1 MRSHSIFL
9 CLAYLRLPTIIL
21 LFMEVTV
28 CFAYKASKPILDV
41 SPTQLLISQV
51 PEMSFGQSGATQM

>member
-9 CLAYLRLPTIIL
+9 CLIYFRLPTIIL

-28 CFAYKASKPILDV
+28 CFAYKASKPILNV
-41 SPTQLLISQV
+41 SPTQLLVSQV
-51 PEMSFGQSGATQM
+51 PEMSFGHSGVTRM